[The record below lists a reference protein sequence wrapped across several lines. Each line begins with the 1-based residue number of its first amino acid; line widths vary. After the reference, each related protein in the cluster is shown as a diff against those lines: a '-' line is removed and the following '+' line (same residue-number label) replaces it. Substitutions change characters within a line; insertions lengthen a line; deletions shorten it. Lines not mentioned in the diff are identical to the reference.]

1 MARDRAASLGIAA
14 RLLSMAAS
22 PAVEDEEADAFVDGA
37 MRALNEA
44 RLRGD
49 RSLPA
54 VPPPR
59 VTEAAATAATLYY
72 LRVTATPVK
81 GTHLN
86 VAG

>member
-1 MARDRAASLGIAA
+1 MARGRTAALGVAA
-14 RLLSMAAS
+14 KLLNMAACT
-22 PAVEDEEADAFVDGA
+22 AVDDEEADAFVDGA

-59 VTEAAATAATLYY
+59 VTEAAATAATLHY